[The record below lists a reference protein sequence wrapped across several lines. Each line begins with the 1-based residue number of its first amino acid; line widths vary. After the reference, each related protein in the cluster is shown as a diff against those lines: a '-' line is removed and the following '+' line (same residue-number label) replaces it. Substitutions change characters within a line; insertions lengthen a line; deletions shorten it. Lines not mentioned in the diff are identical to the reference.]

1 MVDALLSRVRH
12 YCHAMTA
19 INGQQLPP
27 RPQELGGRIER
38 NATQSTPYWPLRV
51 VPPKDAP
58 NVPLIMIKSLWLLAA
73 ALYAAQ
79 EPQLEQALAGYARAV
94 AADPKSEAANNGAG
108 MVLDLLG
115 RYAEAHK
122 YFAQAIKAAPTPL
135 AKAQA
140 QRAMAISYAF
150 AGDCRGAE
158 KYDSAAYDFF
168 QSANDFYNAGET
180 ANELGR
186 ICLDSGDIQRAYEWY
201 RRGYD
206 AGVQEENLPAARA
219 DLWKFRW
226 AHARARIAARRGS
239 LEEATKYVAAAK
251 AILDK
256 GTNPDQ
262 KIYMPYLAGYVAF
275 YGGDYHGAL
284 VHLKNSNQGD
294 PFIQC
299 LIAESY
305 EKLGDPETAR
315 EYYRMVTAAAV
326 HSVPAAFARPF
337 AIRKLQSSGGVKR

>member
-1 MVDALLSRVRH
+1 MS
-12 YCHAMTA
+12 C
-19 INGQQLPP
+19 LPKGA
-27 RPQELGGRIER
+27 R
-38 NATQSTPYWPLRV
+38 
-51 VPPKDAP
+51 P

-79 EPQLEQALAGYARAV
+79 EPQLEKALAGYARAV

-108 MVLDLLG
+108 MVLDFLG

-180 ANELGR
+180 ANELDAFAWIPGISKER
-186 ICLDSGDIQRAYEWY
+186 TSGIEEATTL
-201 RRGYD
+201 
-206 AGVQEENLPAARA
+206 VQEENLPAARA

-275 YGGDYHGAL
+275 YSGDYQAGLWNISKTRIRA
-284 VHLKNSNQGD
+284 
-294 PFIQC
+294 I
-299 LIAESY
+299 
-305 EKLGDPETAR
+305 
-315 EYYRMVTAAAV
+315 
-326 HSVPAAFARPF
+326 HS
-337 AIRKLQSSGGVKR
+337 SSA